1 MHRMREDRY
10 LNISDVTKSY
20 PNPFGDEIAV
30 VKGFDLTVT
39 KGEVISIIG
48 HSGCGKSTVLNM
60 VAGLIPVSL
69 GGIILESCEVIDPG
83 PDRAVLSPAWRAMG
97 SVPKPEI
104 LRRSRSRRE
113 QWPICS
119 FARPRGRRCPW

>member
-1 MHRMREDRY
+1 MREDRY

-69 GGIILESCEVIDPG
+69 GGIILESCEVKDPG
-83 PDRAVLSPAWRAMG
+83 PDRAVVFPSPMPSSLVNINGKCAFRSQVSLSRF
-97 SVPKPEI
+97 K
-104 LRRSRSRRE
+104 
-113 QWPICS
+113 
-119 FARPRGRRCPW
+119 